1 MESNLSDS
9 LPRGLIHGDLFNDN
23 LVFENGKFKAIIDFE
38 EACFYY
44 SVFELG
50 MAIVGTCF
58 SNTSIDFNKVTALV
72 DGYQQIRPLEP
83 IEKDS

>member
-1 MESNLSDS
+1 
-9 LPRGLIHGDLFNDN
+9 
-23 LVFENGKFKAIIDFE
+23 
-38 EACFYY
+38 
-44 SVFELG
+44 VFELG